1 MINRTTLFASI
12 ALLGFVLITSSCKKC
27 KLASGN
33 NYTGLAVEDVVI
45 YPKSGYLTD
54 NMGGNFHIHGG
65 SSYAAQFEI
74 SFDGGQ
80 TRGPV
85 NYSQYSIL
93 ANPMSVD
100 CEAALNKD
108 VTYNPTFDAYEY
120 TISGETCSNC
130 EPKRYLENY
139 VLVPA
144 IPAGA
149 TIIYDQNVTAK

>member
-1 MINRTTLFASI
+1 MINRTTIFATVALSLLVLF
-12 ALLGFVLITSSCKKC
+12 TSSCKKC

-33 NYTGLAVEDVVI
+33 NYTGLAMEEVVI
-45 YPKSGYLTD
+45 YPEAGYLTD
-54 NMGGNFHIHGG
+54 NMGGDYHIHGG
-65 SSYAAQFEI
+65 SSYADKFEI

-100 CEAALNKD
+100 CEASLNKD
-108 VTYNPTFDAYEY
+108 VVYNAVFDAYEY
-120 TISGETCSNC
+120 TITGETCSNC
-130 EPKRYLENY
+130 EPTRYLENY

-144 IPAGA
+144 ISPGA
-149 TIIYDQNVTAK
+149 TIIYDQNVTTK

>member
-1 MINRTTLFASI
+1 
-12 ALLGFVLITSSCKKC
+12 
-27 KLASGN
+27 
-33 NYTGLAVEDVVI
+33 
-45 YPKSGYLTD
+45 
-54 NMGGNFHIHGG
+54 MGGNFHIHGG